1 MTVLSVEDLRI
12 SYRSRGEWREVVHNI
27 SFSIQRGEMLA
38 FVGESGSGKTTT
50 AQAIIGLLADNARRD
65 AGRIVLNGQV
75 ISDWSD
81 KRLNRLRGVSISLV
95 PQDPGNSL
103 NPVKTIGQQVE
114 EILRLH
120 QSLSAAERRQQVLN
134 LLAKVGLSHPEQ
146 RFDQYPHQL
155 SGGMKQRVLIAIAI
169 ALQPD
174 LIIADE
180 PTSALDVTV
189 QKRILDL
196 LDILRRESGT
206 AVLFVTHDLALAAE
220 RADRI
225 MVFRQGEIQ
234 EQGATET
241 IVQRPQHPYTR
252 QLLHDLL
259 DAPLGLAA
267 ARHRPLATPAIRVEG
282 ISKRFSLGKQAL
294 QALDS
299 VSFEV
304 RRGSTHALVGES
316 GSGKSMTA
324 RALMGLVRKPG
335 VVSAERLEVL
345 GRDVLTLSAR
355 GWRALRGNDIAMVLQ
370 DPRYAL
376 NPVQSIQTQLE
387 EALTLHQRLSRRA
400 RAEAVKDAIAAVGLD
415 LPVLSRYPGELSG
428 GMGQR
433 VMIALALLNNPK
445 VLIADEPTSALDAR
459 LRNQILELLVEQC
472 AQRQMA
478 MLLISHDLPL
488 VAAHCDR
495 VLVMYQGRQVDE
507 MPARALPSATHPYT
521 RTLWTCRPN
530 AHTYGQML
538 PTLDRTLDFTETA
551 HGDR

>member
-1 MTVLSVEDLRI
+1 MTDI
-12 SYRSRGEWREVVHNI
+12 
-27 SFSIQRGEMLA
+27 
-38 FVGESGSGKTTT
+38 
-50 AQAIIGLLADNARRD
+50 
-65 AGRIVLNGQV
+65 
-75 ISDWSD
+75 
-81 KRLNRLRGVSISLV
+81 RL
-95 PQDPGNSL
+95 
-103 NPVKTIGQQVE
+103 
-114 EILRLH
+114 
-120 QSLSAAERRQQVLN
+120 
-134 LLAKVGLSHPEQ
+134 
-146 RFDQYPHQL
+146 
-155 SGGMKQRVLIAIAI
+155 
-169 ALQPD
+169 
-174 LIIADE
+174 
-180 PTSALDVTV
+180 TV
-189 QKRILDL
+189 Q
-196 LDILRRESGT
+196 
-206 AVLFVTHDLALAAE
+206 
-220 RADRI
+220 
-225 MVFRQGEIQ
+225 
-234 EQGATET
+234 
-241 IVQRPQHPYTR
+241 
-252 QLLHDLL
+252 
-259 DAPLGLAA
+259 GLAVDYPT
-267 ARHRPLATPAIRVEG
+267 ARVV
-282 ISKRFSLGKQAL
+282 
-294 QALDS
+294 DN
-299 VSFEV
+299 VSFTLGNE
-304 RRGSTHALVGES
+304 RLALVGES

-355 GWRALRGNDIAMVLQ
+355 GWRARGGSDADAGLTPPPAASEWTAP
-370 DPRYAL
+370 DSAHSAGPAAPWRYRCRA
-376 NPVQSIQTQLE
+376 
-387 EALTLHQRLSRRA
+387 A

-459 LRNQILELLVEQC
+459 LRNQILELLVEQS

-538 PTLDRTLDFTETA
+538 PTLDRTQDFTETA